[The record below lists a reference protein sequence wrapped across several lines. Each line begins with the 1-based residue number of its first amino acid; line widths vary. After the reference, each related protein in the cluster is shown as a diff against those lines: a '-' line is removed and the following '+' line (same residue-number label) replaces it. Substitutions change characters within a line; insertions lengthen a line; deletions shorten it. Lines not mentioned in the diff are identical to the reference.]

1 MMCVQQTKYIGS
13 TFCLS
18 TTMLN
23 TPKEILASV
32 MYLLQ
37 QASSSLFINIVTL
50 TKMESLD
57 LIRNQK
63 FKTSPKTE
71 NNNHLRRSSQIWSVT
86 LVSRTSS
93 SMGDFPKML
102 KAPWEYN
109 MYIFGFF
116 TLHIRHLCR
125 YTYID

>member
-18 TTMLN
+18 TTMQN

-50 TKMESLD
+50 TKMVT
-57 LIRNQK
+57 
-63 FKTSPKTE
+63 FP
-71 NNNHLRRSSQIWSVT
+71 QIV
-86 LVSRTSS
+86 
-93 SMGDFPKML
+93 
-102 KAPWEYN
+102 
-109 MYIFGFF
+109 
-116 TLHIRHLCR
+116 
-125 YTYID
+125 